1 MSDWWSAL
9 SLFDKIIWLIT
20 IPVTVIF
27 IIEMILTFA
36 GMDSNSDLNADFDG
50 DLDSSSGDSAP
61 FQLFTFRNFINF
73 FLGFGWSVI
82 ALKNTITNQLLLVM
96 VGAAIGIILV
106 AIVMYLFFWL
116 TGMAQDGSMDLKNAI
131 NKTAEVYL
139 TIPSAKTG
147 VGKVHIRLQG
157 NIRELDAITSG
168 ETVKTGEF
176 VKVNAVIDNR
186 LLLVEKSE
194 SE

>member
-20 IPVTVIF
+20 IPATVIF

-36 GMDSNSDLNADFDG
+36 GMDSNSDLDADFDG
-50 DLDSSSGDSAP
+50 DLDSSPGDSAP

-82 ALKNTITNQLLLVM
+82 ALKSTITNQFLLVITA
-96 VGAAIGIILV
+96 AAIGVILV

-116 TGMAQDGSMDLKNAI
+116 TGMAQDGSMDLRNAL

-139 TIPSAKTG
+139 TIPPAKSG

-157 NIRELDAITSG
+157 NVRELDAVTSG
-168 ETVKTGEF
+168 ETVKTGEL
-176 VKVNAVIDNR
+176 VKVSAVIDNR

>member
-27 IIEMILTFA
+27 IIEMIFTFA

-50 DLDSSSGDSAP
+50 DLDSSSGDGAP

-82 ALKNTITNQLLLVM
+82 ALKSTITNQLLLVATA
-96 VGAAIGIILV
+96 AAIGLVLV

-116 TGMAQDGSMDLKNAI
+116 TGMAQDGSMDLRNAVR
-131 NKTAEVYL
+131 KTAEVYL
-139 TIPSAKTG
+139 TIPPRKTG
-147 VGKVHIRLQG
+147 IGKVHIRLQG
-157 NIRELDAITSG
+157 NVRELDAVTLG
-168 ETVKTGEF
+168 ESVKSGEF
-176 VKVNAVIDNR
+176 VTVTDIVDGR
-186 LLLVEKSE
+186 LLLVEKMN
-194 SE
+194 